1 MEIPFSILSAAQDH
15 TPSPVAEIKEQIDGL
30 LELLAQQEEDLRLA
44 RLMLHRANTEVTLY
58 GKAPPPDY
66 TATLGYAFET
76 DFFMVVAMDLADRSQ
91 LFASTGTSRFSQR
104 EVELMKMAIYNV
116 FETALGPYCLATC
129 CESDLAFAN
138 ILINFVDDDP
148 PADKII
154 PTMDRVLQT
163 AVDVVERNYRIR
175 LVVDHSAI
183 VKGHQNLPN
192 ARIAAYHRLQQKFA
206 LDKLART
213 QAVLPVSG
221 ENLPNAKTVSPKLE
235 KQYYQFV
242 LSRDLDM
249 AKLTLRELTSRDLGS
264 PDVTFELAKLRF
276 LNHAESLLNIMGISA
291 SEVQY
296 LYLRPL
302 DTDQAIYQLIEDLFV
317 DIAEKS
323 VSSEQVRQVKMD
335 TVRDYI
341 QKNYADS
348 GLCLAKIC
356 DEFQMNQSYLSRTFK
371 EIFGIGI
378 LDFIHSQRLL
388 HAKALLKDSATPID
402 MIWEAVGYTN
412 RRTFNRSFRKLENMS
427 ASEYRK
433 SVSASH

>member
-302 DTDQAIYQLIEDLFV
+302 DTDQAIYQLIEDLFA

>member
-15 TPSPVAEIKEQIDGL
+15 MPSPVAEIKEQIDSL

-76 DFFMVVAMDLADRSQ
+76 DFFMVAAIDLADRSQ
-91 LFASTGTSRFSQR
+91 LFSSPGTSLFSQR

-129 CESDLAFAN
+129 CESDLTFAN

-148 PADKII
+148 PENKII

-175 LVVDHSAI
+175 LVVDHSTI
-183 VKGHQNLPN
+183 VKGHRNLPN
-192 ARIAAYHRLQQKFA
+192 ARISAYHRLQQKFA

-213 QAVLPVSG
+213 QVVLPISG
-221 ENLPNAKTVSPKLE
+221 ENLPTSKMVSPKLE
-235 KQYYQFV
+235 KRYYQFV

-276 LNHAESLLNIMGISA
+276 LNHAESLLNIVGLS
-291 SEVQY
+291 SSQLHY

-302 DTDQAIYQLIEDLFV
+302 DTEQAIYQIIEELFA
-317 DIAEKS
+317 DIAEQS
-323 VSSEQVRQVKMD
+323 VSSEQARQEKMEA
-335 TVRDYI
+335 VRDYI

-371 EIFGIGI
+371 EMFGIGI

-388 HAKALLKDSATPID
+388 HAKALLKDSTDQID

>member
-1 MEIPFSILSAAQDH
+1 MEIPFSILSDTPEH
-15 TPSPVAEIKEQIDGL
+15 TPSPVSEIKKQIDIL
-30 LELLAQQEEDLRLA
+30 LERLAQQEEDLRLA
-44 RLMLHRANTEVTLY
+44 RLMLQRANTEVTLY

-66 TATLGYAFET
+66 TATLGLAFET

-91 LFASTGTSRFSQR
+91 LFSPAGASRFSQR
-104 EVELMKMAIYNV
+104 EVELMKAAIYNV
-116 FETALGPYCLATC
+116 FETALGPYCLAGC

-148 PADKII
+148 PEDRIL

-175 LVVDHSAI
+175 LIVAHSPI
-183 VKGHQNLPN
+183 VKGHQNLPK
-192 ARIAAYHRLQQKFA
+192 ARIKAYHTLQQRFA
-206 LDKLART
+206 IDNMPRT
-213 QAVLPVSG
+213 QVIPPITGKELSPVS
-221 ENLPNAKTVSPKLE
+221 ASSPKLE

-249 AKLTLRELTSRDLGS
+249 AKL
-264 PDVTFELAKLRF
+264 RF
-276 LNHAESLLNIMGISA
+276 MNHVESLLNIVGLSA

-302 DTDQAIYQLIEDLFV
+302 DTDQAIYQLIEELFA
-317 DIAEKS
+317 DIAEQRI
-323 VSSEQVRQVKMD
+323 SSEQARQVKIE
-335 TVRDYI
+335 TVRNYI
-341 QKNYADS
+341 IENYADS
-348 GLCLAKIC
+348 NLCLAMIC
-356 DEFQMNQSYLSRTFK
+356 DQFQMNQSYLSRTFK
-371 EIFGIGI
+371 EVFGIGI

-388 HAKALLKDSATPID
+388 HAKELLKDPANQID

-412 RRTFNRSFRKLENMS
+412 RRTFNRSFRRLENIS

-433 SVSASH
+433 SVSMPQ

>member
-1 MEIPFSILSAAQDH
+1 MEIPFSILSATSDY
-15 TPSPVAEIKEQIDGL
+15 TSSPVAEIKAQIDSL

-76 DFFMVVAMDLADRSQ
+76 DFFMVVAIDLADRSQ
-91 LFASTGTSRFSQR
+91 LFSSTGTSRFSQR
-104 EVELMKMAIYNV
+104 EVELMKMAIYGV

-138 ILINFVDDDP
+138 ILINFIDDDP

-154 PTMDRVLQT
+154 PTMNRVLQT

-183 VKGHQNLPN
+183 VKGHQNLPS
-192 ARIAAYHRLQQKFA
+192 ARITAYHRLQQKFA
-206 LDKLART
+206 LENLART
-213 QAVLPVSG
+213 QAVLPVSS
-221 ENLPNAKTVSPKLE
+221 ENLPAAKAVSPKLE

-249 AKLTLRELTSRDLGS
+249 AKLTLRELTSHDLSS

-276 LNHAESLLNIMGISA
+276 LNHAESMVNIVGLST
-291 SEVQY
+291 SELQY

-302 DTDQAIYQLIEDLFV
+302 DTDQAIYQLIEDLFA
-317 DIAEKS
+317 DIAEQS
-323 VSSEQVRQVKMD
+323 VSSEQDRQAKMEAI
-335 TVRDYI
+335 RDYI
-341 QKNYADS
+341 QENYADS
-348 GLCLAKIC
+348 SLCLAKIC
-356 DEFQMNQSYLSRTFK
+356 DEFQINQSYLSRTFK

-388 HAKALLKDSATPID
+388 HAKALLKDSANQID

-412 RRTFNRSFRKLENMS
+412 RRTFNRSFRRLENMS

-433 SVSASH
+433 SISTSR

>member
-1 MEIPFSILSAAQDH
+1 MEIPFSILSNSPEH
-15 TPSPVAEIKEQIDGL
+15 TPSPVAEIKEQIDVL
-30 LELLAQQEEDLRLA
+30 LERLAQQEEDLRLA
-44 RLMLHRANTEVTLY
+44 RLMLQRANTEVTLY

-66 TATLGYAFET
+66 TATLGFAFET

-91 LFASTGTSRFSQR
+91 LFSPAGASRFSQR
-104 EVELMKMAIYNV
+104 EVELMKAAIYNV
-116 FETALGPYCLATC
+116 FETALGPYCLAGC
-129 CESDLAFAN
+129 CESDLTFAN

-148 PADKII
+148 PEDRIL
-154 PTMDRVLQT
+154 PTMDRVLQA

-175 LVVDHSAI
+175 LIVAHSPI
-183 VKGHQNLPN
+183 VKGHQNLPK
-192 ARIAAYHRLQQKFA
+192 ARISAYHTLQQRFA
-206 LDKLART
+206 IDNMPRT
-213 QAVLPVSG
+213 QVIPPITG
-221 ENLPNAKTVSPKLE
+221 EALSPAPNSSPKLE

-242 LSRDLDM
+242 LSQDLDM
-249 AKLTLRELTSRDLGS
+249 AKLTLRELTARDLSS

-276 LNHAESLLNIMGISA
+276 LNHVESLLNIVGLSA

-302 DTDQAIYQLIEDLFV
+302 DTDQAIYQLIEELFA
-317 DIAEKS
+317 DIAEQRI
-323 VSSEQVRQVKMD
+323 SSEQARQVKIE

-341 QKNYADS
+341 IENYADS
-348 GLCLAKIC
+348 NLCLAMIC
-356 DEFQMNQSYLSRTFK
+356 DQFQMNQSYLSRTFK
-371 EIFGIGI
+371 EVFGIGI

-388 HAKALLKDSATPID
+388 HAKELLKDPANQID

-433 SVSASH
+433 SISAPR